1 MAMEMHKR
9 TLQFKMEAPQTDKIF
24 DSEYYVEGYATTWD
38 RYELYSG
45 DNPIYERID
54 KSAFDGLDMSDV
66 IFLYNHEGM
75 ILARTLN
82 KTLFLRI
89 DDHGLFIACDLS
101 KTSDARNLY
110 EAIACGNVTQM
121 SWAFMTNPDE
131 DETFNTLTR
140 TIEVLKIRRI
150 VDVSAVSIP
159 ANSFTEI
166 SARCKQFEEAEE
178 KAQQK
183 LREIQEKKERE
194 KAQKKLKLL
203 LKLGGH

>member
-1 MAMEMHKR
+1 MAMEMR
-9 TLQFKMEAPQTDKIF
+9 QRAIQFQMKAPQTDKIF
-24 DSEYYVEGYATTWD
+24 DTEYYVEGYATTWD

-45 DNPIYERID
+45 ENPIYEQIE

-82 KTLFLRI
+82 ETLFLRI

-110 EAIACGNVTQM
+110 EAIDCGNVTQM

-131 DETFNTLTR
+131 DETFDTLTR
-140 TIEVLKIRRI
+140 TIKISKIRKI
-150 VDVSAVSIP
+150 VDVSAVSVP

-166 SARCKQFEEAEE
+166 SARCKQFEEFER
-178 KAQQK
+178 KAQELKEEQKRKEKEYLAKK
-183 LREIQEKKERE
+183 LRLEI
-194 KAQKKLKLL
+194 
-203 LKLGGH
+203 KLGGH